1 MTNRMIAWVDVE
13 STGTSPDR
21 DMILEIAGIVTD
33 MQGRQYG
40 DSFSALVDTGS
51 ISEAMRMSDPVARM
65 MHEESGLWSDL
76 WNNTSYAPD
85 RVDHDMSDWLTETAG
100 SSHVVLG
107 GNSPYLDRGLM
118 AVWMPVTYSHLSH
131 MSVDVTSVSMMLQD
145 GVSVSGYRKSRA
157 HRALADAQDSLDE
170 YRYYLDVVK
179 SMAEQHK

>member
-1 MTNRMIAWVDVE
+1 
-13 STGTSPDR
+13 
-21 DMILEIAGIVTD
+21 
-33 MQGRQYG
+33 
-40 DSFSALVDTGS
+40 
-51 ISEAMRMSDPVARM
+51 
-65 MHEESGLWSDL
+65 
-76 WNNTSYAPD
+76 
-85 RVDHDMSDWLTETAG
+85 
-100 SSHVVLG
+100 
-107 GNSPYLDRGLM
+107 M